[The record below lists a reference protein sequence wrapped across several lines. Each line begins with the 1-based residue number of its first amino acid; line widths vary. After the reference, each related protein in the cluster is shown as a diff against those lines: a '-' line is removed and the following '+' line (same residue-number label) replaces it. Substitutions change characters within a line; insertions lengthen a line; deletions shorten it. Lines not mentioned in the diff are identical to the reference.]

1 MNTDRQTNKQTC
13 PYTHKRDDTEERR
26 KYVTSKVTWK
36 EVGKQT
42 SGGRVRQNH
51 DRSKRNRQ
59 GSQSSFYARRMVV
72 LSFVLEMIKKTAP
85 ATAAAVID
93 HPSRIE
99 NKAIPDQE

>member
-1 MNTDRQTNKQTC
+1 
-13 PYTHKRDDTEERR
+13 
-26 KYVTSKVTWK
+26 
-36 EVGKQT
+36 
-42 SGGRVRQNH
+42 
-51 DRSKRNRQ
+51 
-59 GSQSSFYARRMVV
+59 MVV